1 MTVSSATLSSTS
13 EGARPPY
20 STSFACPSCRS
31 EIGRLDGASPHDL
44 HCPGCSFVIREEN
57 GILRALRP
65 GREEYFRQFVKQ
77 YETVRSREGRG
88 SSSAD
93 YYIALPFRDL
103 TGKNSWEWNIRGRTF
118 AHALKHVL
126 PSIEAAYPQGCDILD
141 IGAGNCWLSYRM
153 AKRGHRPVAVDLLDN
168 ESDGLGA
175 ARFYSSYLS
184 HPRQPFLTVQAEM
197 DYLSFSSAQFDVA
210 FFNASFH
217 YSVDYEQ
224 TVGEVL
230 GCLRRPGHLIILDS
244 PFYRSELSGPKMI
257 AEKRAGFEKRYGFRS
272 DSVPSREYL
281 TRPIL
286 DQLAG
291 KFGLRW
297 KTLKPWYGMNW
308 ALRPV
313 KAYLSG
319 KREPSK
325 FYLFWTKVEPSR
337 DKKREEKK
345 KDRPEI
351 SGSGS
356 GSK

>member
-1 MTVSSATLSSTS
+1 MTTSISIPTPANTS
-13 EGARPPY
+13 EGEHPLY
-20 STSFACPSCRS
+20 STSFSCPACRT
-31 EIGRLDGASPHDL
+31 EVGLLDGNSPRSL
-44 HCPGCSFVIREEN
+44 RCPGCSFVIREEN

-65 GREEYFRQFVKQ
+65 GREEYFRQFVEQ
-77 YETVRSREGRG
+77 YETVRTREGRG

-93 YYIALPFRDL
+93 FYTALPFRDL
-103 TGKNSWEWNIRGRTF
+103 SGKNTWEWKIRGGTF
-118 AHALKHVL
+118 VHALKHVF
-126 PSIEAAYPQGCDILD
+126 PAIEAAYPQGCDVLD
-141 IGAGNCWLSYRM
+141 IGAGNCWMSYQM

-175 ARFYSSYLS
+175 ARFYRS
-184 HPRQPFLTVQAEM
+184 HLRQPFLTVQAEM
-197 DYLSFSSAQFDVA
+197 DYLPFSAAQFDVV

-230 GCLRRPGHLIILDS
+230 RCLRRPGHLIILDS

-257 AEKRAGFEKRYGFRS
+257 EEKRAAFEKRYGFRS

-286 DQLAG
+286 DRLAD

-297 KTLKPWYGMNW
+297 KTLKPWYGVNW
-308 ALRPV
+308 ALRPL
-313 KAYLSG
+313 KAYLAG

-325 FYLFWTKVEPSR
+325 FYLFWAEVKQSAS
-337 DKKREEKK
+337 EKK
-345 KDRPEI
+345 ADASRI
-351 SGSGS
+351 ST
-356 GSK
+356 GSKSK